1 MKDRIL
7 TLDIIR
13 GLAMIFIIFFHCSIY
28 NYDRIHMIDFSNPPI
43 FIVLISFMA
52 LWGGIFIIYSSI
64 VNTFVFLKREEED
77 ENKNMGKILLF
88 SFLIYIIVHF
98 YLNLV
103 AGRWNVDFV
112 NNKPDLTLYAALL
125 RSSMDQFHPYKK
137 LFDGSSISTIAFNIV
152 LLSFLQIMF
161 KKLKFKRD
169 LIYNFLFIAGFSII
183 FLSFIRVDIYNYF
196 DLLKVNKV
204 FFPAIVLTFFIANP
218 YPLITY
224 FSYGLFGMLI
234 GYLIFDKR
242 EDILKKVVLPTSLFL
257 ILYGFYGMSKFPKSI
272 SKPDLF
278 WYFKTN
284 FELGFFMFSI
294 ILIYL
299 LFERKKNVLKN
310 FYLIYNF
317 SRVSLSIYIMEV
329 LLSEL
334 FRKIYLKLNPGWNL
348 DMNKTFLFGFFNVL
362 LWMLIV
368 NFWSK
373 INFKYS
379 FEYFWVKFFKILEK
393 SSTKLKI

>member
-7 TLDIIR
+7 TFDIIR

-28 NYDRIHMIDFSNPPI
+28 NYDKIHQIDFSNPPI

-64 VNTFVFLKREEED
+64 VNTFAFLKREEKN
-77 ENKNMGKILLF
+77 ENKNIWKILLF
-88 SFLIYIIVHF
+88 IFVIYIIIHF

-112 NNKPDLTLYAALL
+112 NNKPDLTLFAALL
-125 RSSMDQFHPYKK
+125 RGSMNQFHPYKK

-161 KKLKFKRD
+161 KKLKFKRN
-169 LIYNFLFIAGFSII
+169 LIYNFLFVTGFSII
-183 FLSFIRVDIYNYF
+183 FFSFIRVDIYKYF
-196 DLLKVNKV
+196 DLLKINQVLL
-204 FFPAIVLTFFIANP
+204 PAIVLTFFIANP

-242 EDILKKVVLPTSLFL
+242 EDILKKVVLPASLFL
-257 ILYGFYGMSKFPKSI
+257 ILYGLYGMSKFPKSI

-284 FELGFFMFSI
+284 FELGFFISSV

-299 LFERKKNVLKN
+299 LFERKKSVLKN
-310 FYLIYNF
+310 FSLIYNF

-329 LLSEL
+329 LISEL
-334 FRKIYLKLNPGWNL
+334 LRKFYLKLNPGWNL

-368 NFWSK
+368 NLWSK

-379 FEYFWVKFFKILEK
+379 FEYFWVKFFIILEK
-393 SSTKLKI
+393 NSTKLKI

>member
-1 MKDRIL
+1 
-7 TLDIIR
+7 
-13 GLAMIFIIFFHCSIY
+13 
-28 NYDRIHMIDFSNPPI
+28 
-43 FIVLISFMA
+43 
-52 LWGGIFIIYSSI
+52 
-64 VNTFVFLKREEED
+64 
-77 ENKNMGKILLF
+77 
-88 SFLIYIIVHF
+88 
-98 YLNLV
+98 
-103 AGRWNVDFV
+103 
-112 NNKPDLTLYAALL
+112 
-125 RSSMDQFHPYKK
+125 
-137 LFDGSSISTIAFNIV
+137 
-152 LLSFLQIMF
+152 
-161 KKLKFKRD
+161 
-169 LIYNFLFIAGFSII
+169 
-183 FLSFIRVDIYNYF
+183 
-196 DLLKVNKV
+196 VNKV

>member
-28 NYDRIHMIDFSNPPI
+28 NYDRIHLIDFSNPPI

-64 VNTFVFLKREEED
+64 VNTFVFLKRDERN
-77 ENKNMGKILLF
+77 ENKNIWKILF
-88 SFLIYIIVHF
+88 FTFLIYIIIHF

-103 AGRWNVDFV
+103 AGRWNVDFI

-125 RSSMDQFHPYKK
+125 RGSMDQFHPYKK
-137 LFDGSSISTIAFNIV
+137 LFDGSSISTIAFNII
-152 LLSFLQIMF
+152 LLSFLQSMF
-161 KKLKFKRD
+161 KKLKLKRD

-183 FLSFIRVDIYNYF
+183 FFSFIRVDIYRYF
-196 DLLKVNKV
+196 DLLKADKIFLPV
-204 FFPAIVLTFFIANP
+204 IILTFFIANP

-242 EDILKKVVLPTSLFL
+242 EDILKKVVIPTSLFL
-257 ILYGFYGMSKFPKSI
+257 ILYGLYGMSKFPKSI

-284 FELGFFMFSI
+284 FELGFFIFSI
-294 ILIYL
+294 LLIYL
-299 LFERKKNVLKN
+299 FLERKKSILKKLS
-310 FYLIYNF
+310 FIYNF
-317 SRVSLSIYIMEV
+317 SRVSLSVYLIEV
-329 LLSEL
+329 LMSEL
-334 FRKIYLKLNPGWNL
+334 LRKFYLTFNTRWNL
-348 DMNKTFLFGFFNVL
+348 DMNQTFLFGFFNVL
-362 LWMLIV
+362 LWFIIV
-368 NFWSK
+368 NLWSK
-373 INFKYS
+373 IDFKYS
-379 FEYFWVKFFKILEK
+379 FEYFWVKFFKTLGK
-393 SSTKLKI
+393 DSTKL